1 MSELIMPTTI
11 DRPRKTDRDREIAQA
26 RAELLHRA
34 QVRGVKPVG
43 TIEDL
48 AGDPNMTADFDVE
61 EFLRQVR
68 EDRERSSTKSVE

>member
-1 MSELIMPTTI
+1 MPTTI

-34 QVRGVKPVG
+34 QVRGVKPAG